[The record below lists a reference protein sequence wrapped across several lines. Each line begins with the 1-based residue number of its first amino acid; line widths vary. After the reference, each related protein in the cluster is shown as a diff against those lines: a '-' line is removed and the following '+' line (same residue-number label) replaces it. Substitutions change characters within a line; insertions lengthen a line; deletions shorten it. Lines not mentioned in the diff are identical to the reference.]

1 MHFARQSV
9 MLTYKNGVEYATAGQ
24 KISFIKRAGQIK
36 GFVSC
41 SQTDR
46 QTDGRTDRQTL
57 YCTWL
62 WQHATSKR
70 KNKLRKQN
78 KKQKRKVFCLAIV

>member
-1 MHFARQSV
+1 MHFARQSI

-46 QTDGRTDRQTL
+46 QTDRQTL